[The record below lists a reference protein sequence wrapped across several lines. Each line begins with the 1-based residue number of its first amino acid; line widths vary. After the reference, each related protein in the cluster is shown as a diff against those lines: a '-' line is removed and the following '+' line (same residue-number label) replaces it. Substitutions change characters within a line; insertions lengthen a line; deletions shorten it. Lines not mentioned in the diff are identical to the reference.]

1 MASFREKTNDDQT
14 TFVQRNEKTILIVN
28 EWFLNCSFNR
38 TWRKTIVFHWTNEF
52 SERFWKNYNF
62 CWKRTIFSNKLLTIG
77 SSERTFFSNKLL
89 KPILFFTERTILFN
103 NGSVRKLTTY
113 EIDGKWT
120 KFLRK
125 KGTNFFWNDW
135 KNLRNWSFTNN

>member
-28 EWFLNCSFNR
+28 EW
-38 TWRKTIVFHWTNEF
+38 RKTIVFYWTNEF

-62 CWKRTIFSNKLLTIG
+62 CWKRTIFSSKLLTID

-89 KPILFFTERTILFN
+89 KPISFFTERTILFN
-103 NGSVRKLTTY
+103 NGSVRKLTSN